1 MGPDPSDGERYLVLN
16 VDGKTNKRGA
26 VARDTVKDY
35 LDRQSK
41 LNPALSYDSFDKLIA
56 AKNDAFVFTTR
67 LGTVATVHNLNAA
80 PNALLDELGL
90 KIGADGKS
98 RTLYS
103 LRHYYAT
110 RDLKRG
116 VSTHALSKQMG
127 NSTAML
133 DKHYSKY
140 SPLLNAE
147 MHSGR
152 NMRAK
157 IETVADRAGDSAA
170 DVAFAM
176 LAAGKLDETELL
188 AVIGVEREGYSVT
201 EDIAMKALAAKSDG
215 QISGDILMRVLNV

>member
-1 MGPDPSDGERYLVLN
+1 LVLN
-16 VDGKTNKRGA
+16 VDGKTDKRPA
-26 VARDTVKDY
+26 VARDTVEDY
-35 LDRQSK
+35 LHRQSK
-41 LNPALSYDSFDKLIA
+41 LNPELSYDSFDELVS

-67 LGTVATVHNLNAA
+67 LRTVANIHSLNAA
-80 PNALLDELGL
+80 FNALLDQLGL

-157 IETVADRAGDSAA
+157 VETVADRAGDSAA

-176 LAAGKLDETELL
+176 LATGKLDETELL
-188 AVIGVEREGYSVT
+188 AVIGVERGGYLVT
-201 EDIAMKALAAKSDG
+201 EEIAMKTMAAKDSG
-215 QISGDILMRVLNV
+215 LISSKTLMRILNG

>member
-1 MGPDPSDGERYLVLN
+1 M
-16 VDGKTNKRGA
+16 
-26 VARDTVKDY
+26 
-35 LDRQSK
+35 LDQ
-41 LNPALSYDSFDKLIA
+41 
-56 AKNDAFVFTTR
+56 
-67 LGTVATVHNLNAA
+67 
-80 PNALLDELGL
+80 LGL
-90 KIGADGKS
+90 KIGADAKS
-98 RTLYS
+98 RTLYT

-157 IETVADRAGDSAA
+157 VETVADRAGDSAA

-188 AVIGVEREGYSVT
+188 VVIGVERDDYLVT
-201 EDIAMKALAAKSDG
+201 EEIVVKALAAKNSG
-215 QISGDILMRVLNV
+215 LISSATLMHILNG